1 MKVEDQ
7 KQVFLQLKTS
17 KTAEFHI
24 GPIKKTKKQ
33 YFKGH
38 SRTSKES
45 KGLGSSSFFY

>member
-17 KTAEFHI
+17 KASEFHI
-24 GPIKKTKKQ
+24 GAIKRTKKQ
-33 YFKGH
+33 YFKGL
-38 SRTSKES
+38 SGTSKES